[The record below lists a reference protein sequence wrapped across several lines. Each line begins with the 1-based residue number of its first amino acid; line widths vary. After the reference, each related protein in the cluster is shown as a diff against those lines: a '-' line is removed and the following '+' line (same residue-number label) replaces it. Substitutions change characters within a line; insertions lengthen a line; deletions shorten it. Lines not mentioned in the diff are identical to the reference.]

1 MMQKYKMIVLAAA
14 AATLFSPLV
23 SQARD
28 DVLHL
33 DFQSV
38 VDAAIADGTL
48 DGTVKFYLKGKGGAV
63 KKTFKEA
70 TSNKKTNAFNKTDEE
85 ACAWALRS
93 VLLSFQENA
102 KKNGGNAVVNLVS
115 YYKKNEYKSTTQY
128 ECHAGAM
135 VAGVAMKGNA
145 AVR

>member
-1 MMQKYKMIVLAAA
+1 MSHYRKIVLTAAA
-14 AATLFSPLV
+14 VLLFPLA
-23 SQARD
+23 SQARNS
-28 DVLHL
+28 VLHL

-38 VDAAIADGTL
+38 VDAAIADGQL

-63 KKTFKEA
+63 KKTFPEA
-70 TSNKKTNAFNKTDEE
+70 VSNKKTNAFNKTDEE

-93 VLLSFQENA
+93 VLISFQENA
-102 KKNGGNAVVNLVS
+102 KKHGANAVVNLVS
-115 YYKKNEYKSTTQY
+115 YYKKNEYKSATQY

>member
-1 MMQKYKMIVLAAA
+1 MQHYRKIVLTVAAA
-14 AATLFSPLV
+14 LLFPLA

-28 DVLHL
+28 SVLHL

-48 DGTVKFYLKGKGGAV
+48 DGTVRFYLNGKGGAV

-70 TSNKKTNAFNKTDEE
+70 VSNKKTNAFNKTDEE

-93 VLLSFQENA
+93 VLLSLQENA

-135 VAGVAMKGNA
+135 VAGVTMKGNA